1 MFSFGKL
8 APALSSNAFNA
19 LSRNTNSGAG
29 GGRKRRKRRRKK
41 NRRRNRRRNRR
52 TNT

>member
-19 LSRNTNSGAG
+19 QSVNTNSGG
-29 GGRKRRKRRRKK
+29 GGKRRKRRRRK
-41 NRRRNRRRNRR
+41 NRRNRRRNRS
-52 TNT
+52 NT